1 MIKKK
6 RKFKIKLTIF
16 AAVILLMLM
25 VSCSKKITD
34 TENMAAS
41 SASAEH
47 KYKIYMVDSFIGYFY
62 CNNVFQGAVDAA
74 DELGDVELKRVGP
87 YQINIE
93 KQLKEFD
100 RAIEEGADAIF
111 LTALTPDKWTEP
123 INRAVENG
131 IPVVCYDCD
140 APDSERLAYYGTMNY
155 KAGYKAGI
163 AMSEQLGGRG
173 SVAVM
178 IGAKDAQNSIERLTG
193 FEDALKNES
202 DIDIICIESTDNL
215 LNEAIVKAR
224 KIFDEYSDIDGIFAS
239 SGSDAQAA
247 VQIMKEKDIEDEK
260 IKIIG
265 FDDDEKTLELIKK
278 GSVSGTIVQNTNAM
292 GYESVMHLYG
302 ALKGELSMEKA
313 ENGSDSIDTG
323 IIFVTNDNVD
333 TYKTEW
339 KYDM

>member
-1 MIKKK
+1 MKKNK

-16 AAVILLMLM
+16 AAVLLLMLM
-25 VSCSKKITD
+25 ASCGKKNTD
-34 TENMAAS
+34 IKNTAAS
-41 SASAEH
+41 SYSAEY

-62 CNNVFQGAVDAA
+62 CNNVYKGAVDAA

-123 INRAVENG
+123 INKEIEKG

-140 APDSERLAYYGTMNY
+140 AADSERLAYYGTMNY

-163 AMSEQLGGRG
+163 AMSEQLGGVG
-173 SVAVM
+173 KVAVM
-178 IGAKDAQNSIERLTG
+178 VGARDAQNNIERLTG
-193 FEDALKNES
+193 FEDAIKNES
-202 DIDIICIESTDNL
+202 DIEIVCIESTDNL
-215 LNEAIVKAR
+215 LNEAIVKAK
-224 KIFDEYSDIDGIFAS
+224 KIFDEHQDIDGIFAS

-247 VQIMKEKDIEDEK
+247 VRVMKNRDMEDGK

-265 FDDDEKTLELIKK
+265 FDDDEKTLELIKN
-278 GSVSGTIVQNTNAM
+278 GSVAGTIVQNTYAM
-292 GYESVMHLYG
+292 GYESVMHLYK
-302 ALKGELSMEKA
+302 ALNGELPMEKA

-323 IIFVTNDNVD
+323 IIFVTRDNAD
-333 TYKTEW
+333 TYKSEW